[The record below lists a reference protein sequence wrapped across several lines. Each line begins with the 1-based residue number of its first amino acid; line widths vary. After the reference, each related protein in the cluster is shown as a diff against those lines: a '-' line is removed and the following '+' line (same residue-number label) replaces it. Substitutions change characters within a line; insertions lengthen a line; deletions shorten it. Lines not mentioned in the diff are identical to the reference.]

1 MSPFRQILTRDYA
14 VPQGDGFQLDIGL
27 GVAVS
32 CITVSDNK
40 IMELS
45 RADL

>member
-14 VPQGDGFQLDIGL
+14 VPQGDGFQLDTDL
-27 GVAVS
+27 GVS
-32 CITVSDNK
+32 CITVSDNR